1 MFGRNSWLVDLNP
14 GIGNNARSIVS
25 QFGERNTALVPTKK
39 TYKRFYEPMAKPERA
54 ISTGTAAELIE
65 QFMD

>member
-1 MFGRNSWLVDLNP
+1 M
-14 GIGNNARSIVS
+14 S